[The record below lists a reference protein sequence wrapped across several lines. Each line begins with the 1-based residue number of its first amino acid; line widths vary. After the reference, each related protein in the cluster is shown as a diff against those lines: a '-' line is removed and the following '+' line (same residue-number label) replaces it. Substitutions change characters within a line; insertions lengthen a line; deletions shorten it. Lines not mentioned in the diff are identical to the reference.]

1 MTANLGITPTAI
13 VRIGNLSARRFRRA
27 RRTFGLDIEKCQL
40 QARQDIEAFVKCED
54 CGLGAITHRAGP
66 G

>member
-40 QARQDIEAFVKCED
+40 QARQDIEA
-54 CGLGAITHRAGP
+54 IR
-66 G
+66 